1 MDKMKNSGM
10 SETMQTLTRKSA
22 CVMLSLL
29 LLLSAVLPVKAAAE
43 TASAKVVR
51 VGSFEDTFNYVN
63 EKGARKGYGYELLET
78 LSGYTGWQFEYV
90 TCDWSDCFEKLKNG
104 EVDIIGGISY
114 TEDRTQEM
122 LFSDESMG
130 VEKYYLYA
138 DLSRADISASDFKT
152 LNGKKIGVLMGTEPE
167 VMLAEWEE
175 KYGLKTEHVN
185 ISNNEDVKQKLAN
198 HEIDCFVS
206 LEESFWAERGIS
218 TITRVGE
225 SGIYYAINKNRP
237 DIKEELDDAMR
248 ALDEA
253 VPFYTAD
260 LYKRYFSM
268 DYTPILTGEEK
279 AWLRKHG
286 AIRMGFL
293 ASDSGVST
301 YDPATGE
308 FTGVITDYIQFAAD
322 CLGNQELEF
331 QLVGYDSKEAELDAL
346 KSGEIDMIFHCDQ
359 NPNLAEEYHFACTNT
374 TWTSNLM
381 AVTNKQHFNENNV
394 NRIVVPQNKLSLKKY
409 LAFYYPQ
416 WEIVDC
422 DTQED
427 AARLVKDGQADCF
440 VTGISSENKYSK
452 KYSFYSVPLVNPVR
466 SCFAVNS
473 GNRSLLSILN
483 KTIKAM
489 PVNMLA
495 GALAMYKS
503 SARKVTL
510 SDFIRDNF
518 FKVMLISSI
527 AVAVVLLTILMLLQ
541 KARKA
546 EAAARKAASDTQE
559 LNAKLQVAV
568 EKAESANRAKST
580 FLSNMSHDI
589 RTPMNAIIG
598 FTTLA
603 LSNIDDTDRV
613 KDYLG
618 KTLASSN
625 HLLSLINDVLD
636 MSRIES
642 GKIHLE
648 EVEVNLSDVLHDLK
662 TIVSGQI
669 YAKQLELY
677 MDAMDVTDEDVY
689 CDKTRLN
696 QILLN
701 LLSNAIKFTPAGG
714 TVSVRVRQLAG
725 KVRGCGQY
733 EFRIKDN
740 GIGMSQEFAQKIFEP
755 FERERTSTV
764 SRIQGT
770 GLGMAITKN
779 IVDMMGGT
787 IEVQTAQGK
796 GTEFTVC
803 VPMRAQTEQRPVEK
817 ITELEG
823 LKALVVDDDFNTC
836 DSVTKMLVKV
846 GMRAEWTL
854 SGKEAVLR
862 ARQSIEMSDVYHA
875 YIIDWRLP
883 DMNGIEV
890 TRQIRSL
897 HDDTP
902 IIILTAYDWS
912 DIEVEAKAAGVTA
925 FCAKPMFMSD
935 LRETLM
941 SALGQKPADAVQRL
955 LPEKNA
961 DFKGKHI
968 LLVEDNELN
977 REIAQEILR
986 EYGFLVDSA
995 ENGAVA
1001 VEKVSTTA
1009 PGSYDLVL
1017 MDVQMPIM
1025 DGYTATRKIRARRP
1039 KPLKSLRRH
1048 HGAGGRLGT
1057 QRRRV
1062 GHHPPL
1068 QTLRKAQ
1075 LQPCGGRRQPHEA
1088 HEHCHEAA
1096 VLSAVPAGLY

>member
-1 MDKMKNSGM
+1 MADEK
-10 SETMQTLTRKSA
+10 RKPKRSCHPRQKWLPA
-22 CVMLSLL
+22 AAAILL
-29 LLLSAVLPVKAAAE
+29 LVLLAVGLSVRYISFVSQTIYQESTSHLEEVLHKSNNMLKEMVRKNVTYLHLYNGFLENTSDEDEIQAYIEQAQKNTGFANFYFLTYDGNYITVTGETGYLGLQTNLDEKLAHDEDVVVNTALPGKPQMLAFICPETQGSYRGFAYDAIAISYYNDAVLRLLDNSAFEGNASNYVIYPDGRVVIDNSVNRKETIYNFIAMLRDHSDLSEEQITELSNAFAQGSSGNLKVKMGDTSYYLVYEGTTVQNWTMVGLVPVSIVNASLDELWFHTVQIVAGIVAGLALLVILLIVRRSHTTLRRKNTEILYRDELFQKLSRNVDDVFLMVDVKTTKADYVSPNIERLLGIPWREVRQDARVLAALHPNGFPERDKNYLKGLLSGQQREWDFEFEHRETKERRWFHVIAIGSEVEGRAKYILVLSDRTADKQVNQALSNAVAAAE
-43 TASAKVVR
+43 T
-51 VGSFEDTFNYVN
+51 
-63 EKGARKGYGYELLET
+63 
-78 LSGYTGWQFEYV
+78 
-90 TCDWSDCFEKLKNG
+90 
-104 EVDIIGGISY
+104 
-114 TEDRTQEM
+114 
-122 LFSDESMG
+122 
-130 VEKYYLYA
+130 
-138 DLSRADISASDFKT
+138 
-152 LNGKKIGVLMGTEPE
+152 
-167 VMLAEWEE
+167 
-175 KYGLKTEHVN
+175 
-185 ISNNEDVKQKLAN
+185 
-198 HEIDCFVS
+198 
-206 LEESFWAERGIS
+206 
-218 TITRVGE
+218 
-225 SGIYYAINKNRP
+225 
-237 DIKEELDDAMR
+237 
-248 ALDEA
+248 
-253 VPFYTAD
+253 
-260 LYKRYFSM
+260 
-268 DYTPILTGEEK
+268 
-279 AWLRKHG
+279 
-286 AIRMGFL
+286 
-293 ASDSGVST
+293 
-301 YDPATGE
+301 
-308 FTGVITDYIQFAAD
+308 
-322 CLGNQELEF
+322 
-331 QLVGYDSKEAELDAL
+331 
-346 KSGEIDMIFHCDQ
+346 
-359 NPNLAEEYHFACTNT
+359 
-374 TWTSNLM
+374 
-381 AVTNKQHFNENNV
+381 
-394 NRIVVPQNKLSLKKY
+394 
-409 LAFYYPQ
+409 
-416 WEIVDC
+416 
-422 DTQED
+422 
-427 AARLVKDGQADCF
+427 
-440 VTGISSENKYSK
+440 
-452 KYSFYSVPLVNPVR
+452 
-466 SCFAVNS
+466 
-473 GNRSLLSILN
+473 
-483 KTIKAM
+483 
-489 PVNMLA
+489 
-495 GALAMYKS
+495 
-503 SARKVTL
+503 
-510 SDFIRDNF
+510 
-518 FKVMLISSI
+518 
-527 AVAVVLLTILMLLQ
+527 
-541 KARKA
+541 
-546 EAAARKAASDTQE
+546 
-559 LNAKLQVAV
+559 
-568 EKAESANRAKST
+568 ANRAKST

-603 LSNIDDTDRV
+603 LSNINDTERV

-669 YAKQLELY
+669 FAKQLELY
-677 MDAMDVTDEDVY
+677 MDVMDVTDEDIY

-740 GIGMSQEFAQKIFEP
+740 GIGMSPEFAKKIFEP

-862 ARQSIEMSDVYHA
+862 ARQSIEMSDAYHA

-890 TRQIRSL
+890 TRRIRSL
-897 HDDTP
+897 NDDTP

-925 FCAKPMFMSD
+925 FCSKPMFMSD

-941 SALGQKPADAVQRL
+941 SALGQKQTDAAQGL

-961 DFKGKHI
+961 DFKGKQI

-986 EYGFLVDSA
+986 EYGFLVDTA

-1001 VEKVSTTA
+1001 VEKVSTAA

-1025 DGYTATRKIRARRP
+1025 DGYTATRKIRTLDDPARATLPIIAMTANAFDEDRRNALESGMNGFLS
-1039 KPLKSLRRH
+1039 KPIVIGDLVQELHKIL
-1048 HGAGGRLGT
+1048 
-1057 QRRRV
+1057 
-1062 GHHPPL
+1062 
-1068 QTLRKAQ
+1068 
-1075 LQPCGGRRQPHEA
+1075 
-1088 HEHCHEAA
+1088 
-1096 VLSAVPAGLY
+1096 

>member
-1 MDKMKNSGM
+1 MKNSGM

-104 EVDIIGGISY
+104 EIDIIGGISY

-122 LFSDESMG
+122 LFSDEPMG

-138 DLSRADISASDFKT
+138 DLARADISASDFKT

-394 NRIVVPQNKLSLKKY
+394 NRIAVPQNKLSLKKY

-510 SDFIRDNF
+510 SDFIKDNF

-725 KVRGCGQY
+725 KVHGCGQY

-740 GIGMSQEFAQKIFEP
+740 GIGMSQEFAKKIFEP

-803 VPMRAQTEQRPVEK
+803 VPMRAQTEQRLVEK

-925 FCAKPMFMSD
+925 FCSKPMFMSD

-977 REIAQEILR
+977 REIAQEILQ
-986 EYGFLVDSA
+986 EYGFLVDTA

-1001 VEKVSTTA
+1001 VEKVSTAA

-1025 DGYTATRKIRARRP
+1025 DGYTATRKIRALDDPARAKLPILAMTANAFDEDRRNALESGMNGFLS
-1039 KPLKSLRRH
+1039 KPIVIGDLVQELHKIL
-1048 HGAGGRLGT
+1048 
-1057 QRRRV
+1057 
-1062 GHHPPL
+1062 
-1068 QTLRKAQ
+1068 
-1075 LQPCGGRRQPHEA
+1075 
-1088 HEHCHEAA
+1088 
-1096 VLSAVPAGLY
+1096 

>member
-1 MDKMKNSGM
+1 
-10 SETMQTLTRKSA
+10 
-22 CVMLSLL
+22 
-29 LLLSAVLPVKAAAE
+29 
-43 TASAKVVR
+43 
-51 VGSFEDTFNYVN
+51 
-63 EKGARKGYGYELLET
+63 
-78 LSGYTGWQFEYV
+78 
-90 TCDWSDCFEKLKNG
+90 
-104 EVDIIGGISY
+104 
-114 TEDRTQEM
+114 
-122 LFSDESMG
+122 
-130 VEKYYLYA
+130 
-138 DLSRADISASDFKT
+138 
-152 LNGKKIGVLMGTEPE
+152 
-167 VMLAEWEE
+167 
-175 KYGLKTEHVN
+175 
-185 ISNNEDVKQKLAN
+185 
-198 HEIDCFVS
+198 
-206 LEESFWAERGIS
+206 
-218 TITRVGE
+218 
-225 SGIYYAINKNRP
+225 
-237 DIKEELDDAMR
+237 
-248 ALDEA
+248 
-253 VPFYTAD
+253 
-260 LYKRYFSM
+260 
-268 DYTPILTGEEK
+268 
-279 AWLRKHG
+279 
-286 AIRMGFL
+286 
-293 ASDSGVST
+293 
-301 YDPATGE
+301 
-308 FTGVITDYIQFAAD
+308 
-322 CLGNQELEF
+322 
-331 QLVGYDSKEAELDAL
+331 
-346 KSGEIDMIFHCDQ
+346 
-359 NPNLAEEYHFACTNT
+359 
-374 TWTSNLM
+374 M

-394 NRIVVPQNKLSLKKY
+394 NRIAVPQNKLSLKKY

-495 GALAMYKS
+495 GVLAMYKS

-510 SDFIRDNF
+510 SDFIKDNF

-725 KVRGCGQY
+725 QVRGCGQY

-740 GIGMSQEFAQKIFEP
+740 GIGMSPEFAKKIFEP

-986 EYGFLVDSA
+986 EYGFRVDTA
-995 ENGAVA
+995 ENGEVA
-1001 VEKVSTTA
+1001 VEKVSTAA

-1017 MDVQMPIM
+1017 MDVQMPVM
-1025 DGYTATRKIRARRP
+1025 DGYTATRQIRALENP
-1039 KPLKSLRRH
+1039 AL
-1048 HGAGGRLGT
+1048 AGVPILAMT
-1057 QRRRV
+1057 ANAFDEDRRRAMESGLNGFLSKPIV
-1062 GHHPPL
+1062 IGDL
-1068 QTLRKAQ
+1068 VQELRKI
-1075 LQPCGGRRQPHEA
+1075 L
-1088 HEHCHEAA
+1088 
-1096 VLSAVPAGLY
+1096 

>member
-1 MDKMKNSGM
+1 
-10 SETMQTLTRKSA
+10 MQTLTRKSA

-78 LSGYTGWQFEYV
+78 LSGYAGWQFEYV

-104 EVDIIGGISY
+104 EIDIIGGISY

-122 LFSDESMG
+122 LFSDEPMG

-301 YDPATGE
+301 FDPATGE

-394 NRIVVPQNKLSLKKY
+394 NRIAVPQNKLSLKKY

-510 SDFIRDNF
+510 SDFIKDNF

-912 DIEVEAKAAGVTA
+912 DIEVEAKAADVTA

-1001 VEKVSTTA
+1001 VEKVSTAA
-1009 PGSYDLVL
+1009 PGSYDLLL

-1025 DGYTATRKIRARRP
+1025 DGYTATRKIRALDDPARAKLPIIAMTANAFDEDRRNALESGMNGFLS
-1039 KPLKSLRRH
+1039 KPIVIDDLVQELHKIL
-1048 HGAGGRLGT
+1048 
-1057 QRRRV
+1057 
-1062 GHHPPL
+1062 
-1068 QTLRKAQ
+1068 
-1075 LQPCGGRRQPHEA
+1075 
-1088 HEHCHEAA
+1088 
-1096 VLSAVPAGLY
+1096 

>member
-1 MDKMKNSGM
+1 MGKMKNFGT
-10 SETMQTLTRKSA
+10 SETMQTLMRKSVCA
-22 CVMLSLL
+22 LLSLL
-29 LLLSAVLPVKAAAE
+29 LLLSVVLPVKAAAE
-43 TASAKVVR
+43 TAPVKVVR

-63 EKGARKGYGYELLET
+63 EKGARKGYGYELLQT

-104 EVDIIGGISY
+104 EIDIIGGISY

-122 LFSDESMG
+122 LFSDEPMG

-301 YDPATGE
+301 FDPATGE

-394 NRIVVPQNKLSLKKY
+394 NRIAVPQNKLSLKKY

-510 SDFIRDNF
+510 SDFIKDNF
-518 FKVMLISSI
+518 FMALLVSSI
-527 AVAVVLLTILMLLQ
+527 AVAAILLTILKLLR

-546 EAAARKAASDTQE
+546 EAAARKAANDTQK

-568 EKAESANRAKST
+568 EKAESANHAKST
-580 FLSNMSHDI
+580 FLFNMSHDI

-598 FTTLA
+598 YA
-603 LSNIDDTDRV
+603 D
-613 KDYLG
+613 
-618 KTLASSN
+618 LASR
-625 HLLSLINDVLD
+625 HLDDPAKLKNYMENIQVCGQNLLMLLNNVLD
-636 MSRIES
+636 LARIENDKTEMEYS
-642 GKIHLE
+642 
-648 EVEVNLSDVLHDLK
+648 VSDIEKDFRNCVAMFRNQADSK
-662 TIVSGQI
+662 GQTLTVTTQLQYPYI
-669 YAKQLELY
+669 YADIPHLTEIC
-677 MDAMDVTDEDVY
+677 T
-689 CDKTRLN
+689 
-696 QILLN
+696 N
-701 LLSNAIKFTPAGG
+701 LVSNAVKYTGAGG
-714 TVSVRVRQLAG
+714 TIRCNVTQKSGEKEGWCDTVITVA
-725 KVRGCGQY
+725 
-733 EFRIKDN
+733 DN
-740 GIGMSQEFAQKIFEP
+740 GIGMSQEFQKHIFEP

-764 SRIQGT
+764 SKVEGSGIGMGIVKKLV
-770 GLGMAITKN
+770 GL
-779 IVDMMGGT
+779 MGGT
-787 IEVQTAQGK
+787 VEVESRIGVGST
-796 GTEFTVC
+796 FTVTIPC
-803 VPMRAQTEQRPVEK
+803 RIASEDETQAKRETNPSDQKCLCGTRILLTEDNDLNAE
-817 ITELEG
+817 IATELLQEEG
-823 LKALVVDDDFNTC
+823 CTVDRAKDGVECVDMLEKAANGTYQLILMDIQMPV
-836 DSVTKMLVKV
+836 
-846 GMRAEWTL
+846 
-854 SGKEAVLR
+854 
-862 ARQSIEMSDVYHA
+862 
-875 YIIDWRLP
+875 
-883 DMNGIEV
+883 MNG
-890 TRQIRSL
+890 
-897 HDDTP
+897 
-902 IIILTAYDWS
+902 YD
-912 DIEVEAKAAGVTA
+912 AA
-925 FCAKPMFMSD
+925 
-935 LRETLM
+935 
-941 SALGQKPADAVQRL
+941 
-955 LPEKNA
+955 
-961 DFKGKHI
+961 
-968 LLVEDNELN
+968 
-977 REIAQEILR
+977 
-986 EYGFLVDSA
+986 
-995 ENGAVA
+995 
-1001 VEKVSTTA
+1001 
-1009 PGSYDLVL
+1009 
-1017 MDVQMPIM
+1017 
-1025 DGYTATRKIRARRP
+1025 RKIRGLDDPQKANIPIIAMTANAFTEDRQVALDAGMNDHIA
-1039 KPLKSLRRH
+1039 KPINMNVL
-1048 HGAGGRLGT
+1048 
-1057 QRRRV
+1057 V
-1062 GHHPPL
+1062 P
-1068 QTLRKAQ
+1068 TLRKY
-1075 LQPCGGRRQPHEA
+1075 L
-1088 HEHCHEAA
+1088 
-1096 VLSAVPAGLY
+1096 

>member
-1 MDKMKNSGM
+1 MADEKRKPKRSCHPRQKWLPAAAAILLLVLLAVGLSVRYISFVSQTIYQESTSHLEEVLHKSNNMLKEMVRKNVTYLHLYNGFLENTSDEDEIQAYIKQAQQNTGFADFYFLTYDGNYITVTGETGYLGLQTNLDEKLAHDEDVVVNTALPGRPQMLAFICPETQGSYRGFAYDAIAISYYNDAVLRLLDNSAFEGNASNYVIYPDGRVVIDNSVNRKETIYNFIAMLRDHSDLSEEQITELSNAFAQGSSGNLKVKLGDT
-10 SETMQTLTRKSA
+10 SYYLVYEGAAVQNWTMVGLVPVSIVNASLDELWFHTVQIVAGVVAGLALLVILLIVRRSHTTLRRKNTEISYRDELFQK
-22 CVMLSLL
+22 LSLNVDDVFLMLDAETSKVDYVSPNIERL
-29 LLLSAVLPVKAAAE
+29 LGIPWREVRQDARVLAALHPKDDPDRDKNFLEGLLSGEQREWDTEYEHRETKERRWFHNIAMGSEVEGRAKYILVMSDRTADRQVNQALSDAVAAAE
-43 TASAKVVR
+43 T
-51 VGSFEDTFNYVN
+51 
-63 EKGARKGYGYELLET
+63 
-78 LSGYTGWQFEYV
+78 
-90 TCDWSDCFEKLKNG
+90 
-104 EVDIIGGISY
+104 
-114 TEDRTQEM
+114 
-122 LFSDESMG
+122 
-130 VEKYYLYA
+130 
-138 DLSRADISASDFKT
+138 
-152 LNGKKIGVLMGTEPE
+152 
-167 VMLAEWEE
+167 
-175 KYGLKTEHVN
+175 
-185 ISNNEDVKQKLAN
+185 
-198 HEIDCFVS
+198 
-206 LEESFWAERGIS
+206 
-218 TITRVGE
+218 
-225 SGIYYAINKNRP
+225 
-237 DIKEELDDAMR
+237 
-248 ALDEA
+248 
-253 VPFYTAD
+253 
-260 LYKRYFSM
+260 
-268 DYTPILTGEEK
+268 
-279 AWLRKHG
+279 
-286 AIRMGFL
+286 
-293 ASDSGVST
+293 
-301 YDPATGE
+301 
-308 FTGVITDYIQFAAD
+308 
-322 CLGNQELEF
+322 
-331 QLVGYDSKEAELDAL
+331 
-346 KSGEIDMIFHCDQ
+346 
-359 NPNLAEEYHFACTNT
+359 
-374 TWTSNLM
+374 
-381 AVTNKQHFNENNV
+381 
-394 NRIVVPQNKLSLKKY
+394 
-409 LAFYYPQ
+409 
-416 WEIVDC
+416 
-422 DTQED
+422 
-427 AARLVKDGQADCF
+427 
-440 VTGISSENKYSK
+440 
-452 KYSFYSVPLVNPVR
+452 
-466 SCFAVNS
+466 
-473 GNRSLLSILN
+473 
-483 KTIKAM
+483 
-489 PVNMLA
+489 
-495 GALAMYKS
+495 
-503 SARKVTL
+503 
-510 SDFIRDNF
+510 
-518 FKVMLISSI
+518 
-527 AVAVVLLTILMLLQ
+527 
-541 KARKA
+541 
-546 EAAARKAASDTQE
+546 
-559 LNAKLQVAV
+559 
-568 EKAESANRAKST
+568 ANRAKST

-603 LSNIDDTDRV
+603 LSNIDDKERV
-613 KDYLG
+613 KDYLA

-677 MDAMDVTDEDVY
+677 MDVMDVTDEDVY

-740 GIGMSQEFAQKIFEP
+740 GIGMSQEFAKKIFEP

-862 ARQSIEMSDVYHA
+862 ARQSIEMSDAYHA

-890 TRQIRSL
+890 TRRIRSL
-897 HDDTP
+897 NDDTP

-941 SALGQKPADAVQRL
+941 SALGQKQTDAAQGL
-955 LPEKNA
+955 LPDKNA

-977 REIAQEILR
+977 CEIEQEILR

-1001 VEKVSTTA
+1001 VEKVSTAA
-1009 PGSYDLVL
+1009 PDSYDLVL

-1025 DGYTATRKIRARRP
+1025 DGYTATRQIRALDDPARAKLPILAMTANAFDEDRRNALESGMNGFLS
-1039 KPLKSLRRH
+1039 KPIVIGDLVQELHKIL
-1048 HGAGGRLGT
+1048 
-1057 QRRRV
+1057 
-1062 GHHPPL
+1062 
-1068 QTLRKAQ
+1068 
-1075 LQPCGGRRQPHEA
+1075 
-1088 HEHCHEAA
+1088 
-1096 VLSAVPAGLY
+1096 

>member
-1 MDKMKNSGM
+1 
-10 SETMQTLTRKSA
+10 MQTLTRKSA

-104 EVDIIGGISY
+104 EIDIIGGISY

-122 LFSDESMG
+122 LFSDEPMG

-301 YDPATGE
+301 FDPATGE

-394 NRIVVPQNKLSLKKY
+394 NRIAVPQNKLSLKKY

-510 SDFIRDNF
+510 SDFIKDNF

-603 LSNIDDTDRV
+603 ISNIDDKNRV
-613 KDYLG
+613 KDYLA

-677 MDAMDVTDEDVY
+677 MDVMDVTDEDVY

-925 FCAKPMFMSD
+925 FCSKPMFMSD

-1001 VEKVSTTA
+1001 VEKVSTAA

-1025 DGYTATRKIRARRP
+1025 DGYTATRKIRALDDPARAKIPILAMTANAFDEDRRNALESGMNGFLS
-1039 KPLKSLRRH
+1039 KPIVIDDLVQELHKIL
-1048 HGAGGRLGT
+1048 
-1057 QRRRV
+1057 
-1062 GHHPPL
+1062 
-1068 QTLRKAQ
+1068 
-1075 LQPCGGRRQPHEA
+1075 
-1088 HEHCHEAA
+1088 
-1096 VLSAVPAGLY
+1096 

>member
-1 MDKMKNSGM
+1 
-10 SETMQTLTRKSA
+10 MQTLTRKSA

-104 EVDIIGGISY
+104 EIDIIGGISY

-122 LFSDESMG
+122 LFSDEPMG

-301 YDPATGE
+301 FDPATGE

-394 NRIVVPQNKLSLKKY
+394 NRIAVPQNKLSLKKY

-510 SDFIRDNF
+510 SDFIKDNF

-603 LSNIDDTDRV
+603 LSNIDDTERV

-677 MDAMDVTDEDVY
+677 MDVMDVTDEDVY

-764 SRIQGT
+764 SGIQGT

-862 ARQSIEMSDVYHA
+862 ARQALEMSDVYHA

-912 DIEVEAKAAGVTA
+912 DIEVDAKAAGVTA

-941 SALGQKPADAVQRL
+941 SALGQKSADAVQGL

-1001 VEKVSTTA
+1001 VEKVSTAA

-1025 DGYTATRKIRARRP
+1025 DGYTATRKIRALDDPARAKLPILAMTANAFDEDRRNALESGMNGFLS
-1039 KPLKSLRRH
+1039 KPIVIDDLMQELHKIL
-1048 HGAGGRLGT
+1048 
-1057 QRRRV
+1057 
-1062 GHHPPL
+1062 
-1068 QTLRKAQ
+1068 
-1075 LQPCGGRRQPHEA
+1075 
-1088 HEHCHEAA
+1088 
-1096 VLSAVPAGLY
+1096 

>member
-104 EVDIIGGISY
+104 EIDIIGGISY

-122 LFSDESMG
+122 LFSDEPMG

-301 YDPATGE
+301 FDPATGE

-394 NRIVVPQNKLSLKKY
+394 NRIAVPQNKLSLKKY

-510 SDFIRDNF
+510 SDFIKDNF

-648 EVEVNLSDVLHDLK
+648 EVKVNLSDVLHDLR

-677 MDAMDVTDEDVY
+677 MDVMDVTEEDVY

-817 ITELEG
+817 ITALEG

-862 ARQSIEMSDVYHA
+862 ARQALEMSDVYHA

-941 SALGQKPADAVQRL
+941 SALGQKSADAVQGL

-1001 VEKVSTTA
+1001 VEKVSTAA

-1025 DGYTATRKIRARRP
+1025 DGYTATRKIRALDDPARAKLPILAMTANAFDEDRRNALESGMNGFLS
-1039 KPLKSLRRH
+1039 KPIVIDDLMQELHKIL
-1048 HGAGGRLGT
+1048 
-1057 QRRRV
+1057 
-1062 GHHPPL
+1062 
-1068 QTLRKAQ
+1068 
-1075 LQPCGGRRQPHEA
+1075 
-1088 HEHCHEAA
+1088 
-1096 VLSAVPAGLY
+1096 

>member
-78 LSGYTGWQFEYV
+78 LSGYAGWQFEYV

-104 EVDIIGGISY
+104 EIDIIGGISY

-122 LFSDESMG
+122 LFSDEPMG

-301 YDPATGE
+301 FDPATGE

-394 NRIVVPQNKLSLKKY
+394 NRIAVPQNKLSLKKY

-510 SDFIRDNF
+510 SDFIKDNF

-764 SRIQGT
+764 SGIQGT

-1001 VEKVSTTA
+1001 VEKVSTAA
-1009 PGSYDLVL
+1009 PGSRSW
-1017 MDVQMPIM
+1017 MAIP
-1025 DGYTATRKIRARRP
+1025 P
-1039 KPLKSLRRH
+1039 P
-1048 HGAGGRLGT
+1048 GRSAHWT
-1057 QRRRV
+1057 
-1062 GHHPPL
+1062 
-1068 QTLRKAQ
+1068 TLRGQ
-1075 LQPCGGRRQPHEA
+1075 SCRSLP
-1088 HEHCHEAA
+1088 
-1096 VLSAVPAGLY
+1096 